1 MGPLRHGLMEVI
13 LFIAVALLF
22 GLHFRLTARVR
33 ELEAELRHIDA
44 GPLAAADTES
54 RPAQA
59 SVVVEPD
66 RSAPAIAI
74 AQPADAQAHGR
85 SDPLATAPV
94 GAEPADA
101 KPAPISVAA
110 LFERFV
116 GGRLLIWIGGIALA
130 VAGIFLIRASVGLIT
145 PAVRMVLAAL
155 FGLIL
160 LAGGELARSR
170 PGRLPDPRVP
180 QTLVGAGI
188 LILYAAPYGA
198 LVLYHLMST
207 GAASTLMVMVTAA
220 ALVLSLRHGAPT
232 AVMGLAGGFA
242 TPLLVGDT
250 DAGAIPLL
258 GYLALLNIA
267 LFAIA
272 SRRGWTWLAA
282 SAVLL
287 SFAWTGALLWGP
299 QSDALAAGG
308 FILLLSVSASL
319 LRTGAG
325 WQIDFIR
332 PAAIGLVEL
341 AMLVARVDLDYFAW
355 GLFGLLSAASFALA
369 TRRVEY
375 RPIPAFAL
383 ALALILILLKTQ
395 LGKDVLPM
403 VAGTTLLFAAGAV
416 PLALRRPERLLWTS
430 VVSAALAGPIL
441 ILRVQQPGLVL
452 PFWYGA
458 ALVLL
463 SAGPLLLALGLRR
476 IEDDRPLLVATGAA
490 LLLAAIGLVDLLP
503 KDLVGAAWLFLALA
517 AAWVARCSGRVRLG
531 HPALVTAA
539 AALVWSTVRVAPF
552 WAALLLSLGGLPP
565 LAAQLP
571 YAAQAAQ
578 TLALPGLLILALL
591 RLLPSERRRP
601 WLLAAALFCLTA
613 SLYLLF
619 KQAWGLTD
627 HDDFLARGF
636 AERTIVTQ
644 SLFAIGWLICRM
656 ALPGLDERERRAIGI
671 AFTAFAGARLLWF
684 DLLIDNPAFVGQSV
698 GPLILLN
705 WLLPAYLLSAFWLYS
720 ARRRA
725 DNAARSAIWLGLFLA
740 ALVGGVMLMVR
751 QNFVG
756 PILTGPPVSAEESY
770 VYSLAG
776 LLLSLGLLLSGVRVA
791 DKALRI
797 AGLALLT
804 ATTCKVFLV
813 DASALE
819 GVLRILSFLGLGI
832 ALIGIG
838 KLYTKL
844 LDAEGRGMRD
854 HDHIAV

>member
-1 MGPLRHGLMEVI
+1 
-13 LFIAVALLF
+13 
-22 GLHFRLTARVR
+22 
-33 ELEAELRHIDA
+33 
-44 GPLAAADTES
+44 
-54 RPAQA
+54 
-59 SVVVEPD
+59 
-66 RSAPAIAI
+66 
-74 AQPADAQAHGR
+74 
-85 SDPLATAPV
+85 
-94 GAEPADA
+94 
-101 KPAPISVAA
+101 
-110 LFERFV
+110 
-116 GGRLLIWIGGIALA
+116 
-130 VAGIFLIRASVGLIT
+130 
-145 PAVRMVLAAL
+145 
-155 FGLIL
+155 
-160 LAGGELARSR
+160 
-170 PGRLPDPRVP
+170 
-180 QTLVGAGI
+180 
-188 LILYAAPYGA
+188 
-198 LVLYHLMST
+198 
-207 GAASTLMVMVTAA
+207 
-220 ALVLSLRHGAPT
+220 
-232 AVMGLAGGFA
+232 
-242 TPLLVGDT
+242 
-250 DAGAIPLL
+250 
-258 GYLALLNIA
+258 
-267 LFAIA
+267 
-272 SRRGWTWLAA
+272 
-282 SAVLL
+282 
-287 SFAWTGALLWGP
+287 
-299 QSDALAAGG
+299 
-308 FILLLSVSASL
+308 
-319 LRTGAG
+319 
-325 WQIDFIR
+325 
-332 PAAIGLVEL
+332 
-341 AMLVARVDLDYFAW
+341 VDLDYFAW

-430 VVSAALAGPIL
+430 VASAALAGPIL

-452 PFWYGA
+452 SSWYGA
-458 ALVLL
+458 ALLL
-463 SAGPLLLALGLRR
+463 LAAGPLLLALGLRR

-503 KDLVGAAWLFLALA
+503 KDLVGPAWLFLALA
-517 AAWVARCSGRVRLG
+517 AAWVARSSGRVRLG

-539 AALVWSTVRVAPF
+539 AALVWSAVRVAPF

-571 YAAQAAQ
+571 DAAQAAQ
-578 TLALPGLLILALL
+578 TLALPGLLLLALV

-619 KQAWGLTD
+619 KQAWGLAD

-656 ALPGLDERERRAIGI
+656 ALPGLDKRERRAIGI

-720 ARRRA
+720 ARRGA

-740 ALVGGVMLMVR
+740 ALIGGVMLMVR